1 MIGSGMGALSC
12 AVIMAKAGKKVLV
25 LEQHDQIGG
34 SLHSFHEKNFEFD
47 TGVHY
52 IGEMKV
58 RDALSL
64 GLAHFQPFLWLK
76 PNCLQLASLVV
87 RYRTIRRSVSC
98 STR

>member
-1 MIGSGMGALSC
+1 MGALSC

-76 PNCLQLASLVV
+76 QSLMCATEQYGCPFLVRPDNGGPASVEG
-87 RYRTIRRSVSC
+87 RR
-98 STR
+98 